1 MNTWKRLSNI
11 LKSMNPKLLLKNL
24 GNIGASISVVE
35 ANIFFCIT
43 LKFSKI
49 EIYIYI
55 SDDVQGP
62 L

>member
-24 GNIGASISVVE
+24 GNIGASISMVE

-55 SDDVQGP
+55 
-62 L
+62 